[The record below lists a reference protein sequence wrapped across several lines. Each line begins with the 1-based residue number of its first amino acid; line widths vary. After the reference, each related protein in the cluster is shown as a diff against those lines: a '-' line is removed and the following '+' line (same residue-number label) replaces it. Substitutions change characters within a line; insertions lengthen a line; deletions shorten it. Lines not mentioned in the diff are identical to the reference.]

1 MFIPV
6 TSIPPANLGRI
17 LEELGTTLLEVVC
30 GDVGRVDAIGGI
42 VIHDPLDEPEL
53 PRNALVMGVGLHDP
67 ADIARVVTRLGH
79 HGAAALVVRAPVV
92 ADERLVAAARASG
105 VVVLAFA
112 RGASWTHLGGMLRT
126 LTAENGGFHDADA
139 PASGRAGSGDLFAV
153 ANAIAALLDAPV
165 TIEDRNSRLLAF
177 SSRQEDVDP
186 SRVQTILGRQV
197 PEHYTRI
204 LEERGVFQAIYRSD
218 RPVFVDSL
226 PVADDSREPAELPRA
241 AIAVRAGDEILGTI
255 WVVASEPLDEV
266 RSQALHEASKLVAM
280 HMVSQRADADM
291 ERRLR
296 AELLATALESGPGA
310 LEATRRLGLEDE
322 PATVLALTVVD
333 PDTGRSL
340 PARLATERKRLTDA
354 FAMHLSAVHPRA
366 TTALIGDVAYGIL
379 PLPPGRQDRAAG
391 RQRRQDGRLARS
403 GQDAEE
409 RASGIAAQF
418 LARVGS
424 CLRPLIGV
432 GPLAT
437 DSSDLAR
444 SRAGAD
450 RALRVLRSGAV
461 AGQRVA
467 RLDDVHVEALLLEL
481 ADLVPRGDL
490 PSGAVARI
498 VAYDRRCQTS
508 LAETLRSWLDAFG
521 DVAVASAAMF
531 VHPNTFRYRLRRA
544 AEVGGIDLNDPGAR
558 LSAMIQLRL
567 MSLRPAPDD

>member
-6 TSIPPANLGRI
+6 TSIPPANLGRV
-17 LEELGTTLLEVVC
+17 LEELGSTLLEVVC
-30 GDVGRVDAIGGI
+30 GDVERVEAIGGI

-53 PRNALVMGVGLHDP
+53 PGNALVMGVGLHDP
-67 ADIARVVTRLGH
+67 ADIARVVTRLGR

-112 RGASWTHLGGMLRT
+112 RGASWTHLAGMLRT
-126 LTAENGGFHDADA
+126 LTAENGGLHDAGA

-186 SRVQTILGRQV
+186 SRIQTILGRQV

-226 PVADDSREPAELPRA
+226 PVVDDSHEPSELPRA

-255 WVVASEPLDEV
+255 WVVAPEPLDEV
-266 RSQALHEASKLVAM
+266 RSQALYEASKLVAM

-296 AELLATALESGPGA
+296 AELLATALESGPAA
-310 LEATRRLGLEDE
+310 LEAIRRLGLEDE

-333 PDTGRSL
+333 PDTGSSL
-340 PARLATERKRLTDA
+340 PARLAAERKRLTDA
-354 FAMHLSAVHPRA
+354 FSMHLSAVHPRA
-366 TTALIGDVAYGIL
+366 VTALIGDVAYGIL
-379 PLPPGRQDRAAG
+379 PLPPGRQG
-391 RQRRQDGRLARS
+391 RQDARLGRD

-409 RASGIAAQF
+409 RAAGIASEF

-424 CLRPLIGV
+424 RLRPLIGV
-432 GPLAT
+432 GPLAA
-437 DSSDLAR
+437 DNSDLAR

-450 RALRVLRSGAV
+450 RALRVLRSKAA
-461 AGQRVA
+461 AGQQVA
-467 RLDDVHVEALLLEL
+467 RLDDVHAEALLLEL

-498 VAYDRRCQTS
+498 VAYDRKCQTS
-508 LAETLRSWLDAFG
+508 LVETLRSWLDAFG

-567 MSLRPAPDD
+567 MSLRSARDD